1 MNGLIKEG
9 VVHRRGIA
17 RHDSPDTAEVGNEQ
31 RVSGSR
37 RLRSG
42 LYMNS

>member
-17 RHDSPDTAEVGNEQ
+17 RHDSPGTAEAENEQ
-31 RVSGSR
+31 RSVARG
-37 RLRSG
+37 
-42 LYMNS
+42 N

>member
-17 RHDSPDTAEVGNEQ
+17 RHDSPGTAEAGNEQ